1 MVIKYKE
8 IKNLNWKKIL
18 KYWAPV
24 ILYAAL
30 IFIISSLSL
39 PQQELPGLPYLD
51 KVLHL
56 IEYSILGF
64 LLYRAFINSD
74 NKFLVKYCVLLT
86 ILTAVCYGLSDE
98 YHQLFVPTREFDLY
112 DVLFDG
118 IGASI
123 SVFFL
128 KIR

>member
-1 MVIKYKE
+1 MHC
-8 IKNLNWKKIL
+8 KKIL
-18 KYWAPV
+18 KYWVPV
-24 ILYAAL
+24 ILYAVL
-30 IFIISSLSL
+30 IFIISSIPQPPQGL
-39 PQQELPGLPYLD
+39 PSIPYLD

-56 IEYSILGF
+56 IEYSIFGF

-74 NKFLVKYCVLLT
+74 NKFLVKYCIFFS

-112 DVLFDG
+112 DLLFDG

-123 SVFFL
+123 SVMILDFSS
-128 KIR
+128 